1 MPPNQSLQFT
11 RERFRSQLR
20 MLSGH
25 DDQLE
30 FMKHI
35 VDPFD
40 FAQDRSF
47 AKAGFRQR

>member
-1 MPPNQSLQFT
+1 
-11 RERFRSQLR
+11 
-20 MLSGH
+20 MLSGQ
-25 DDQLE
+25 DDHLE

-47 AKAGFRQR
+47 AKARLRQR

>member
-1 MPPNQSLQFT
+1 
-11 RERFRSQLR
+11 

-40 FAQDRSF
+40 FAQERSF
-47 AKAGFRQR
+47 AISRLRQR